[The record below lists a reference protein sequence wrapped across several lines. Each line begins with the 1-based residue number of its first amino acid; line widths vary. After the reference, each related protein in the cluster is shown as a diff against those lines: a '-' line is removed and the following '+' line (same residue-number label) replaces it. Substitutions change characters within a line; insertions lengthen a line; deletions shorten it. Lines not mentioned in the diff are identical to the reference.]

1 MSEHV
6 RHSEECVAP
15 QRPAQ
20 PAASLQLGLRSPL
33 CFLRRL
39 GSPSSFAP
47 DVEKLFLTLVSC
59 YKVGIFFFSKGTQF
73 NESKIS
79 NEEVNKMGAGGII
92 QQMLAVMKC

>member
-59 YKVGIFFFSKGTQF
+59 YKVGIFFFQKELNSTKAK
-73 NESKIS
+73 SR
-79 NEEVNKMGAGGII
+79 
-92 QQMLAVMKC
+92 MKK